1 MDNQSYPKGPT
12 EKLVSPP
19 LGLEVTDQ
27 AELELDITWKD
38 YPALILFW
46 SLMLIVFL
54 QFFTRYVLNDSLGW
68 TEEIARFLLVMVG
81 FVGSVTAVRKGAHI
95 FLEFIYRFVPT
106 SIVKIL
112 SVTAEVISCV
122 FYVICTWLSVQIA
135 LQSNQTLV
143 SIELPKSYIYW
154 VVAVSFAAMSLY
166 SFRWMMFKYR
176 QSSENILVNI
186 EAQAAS
192 N

>member
-1 MDNQSYPKGPT
+1 MDDQTYPKKPA
-12 EKLVSPP
+12 EKSVAPP

-27 AELELDITWKD
+27 TELKLQITWKD

-68 TEEIARFLLVMVG
+68 TEEIARFLLVLVG
-81 FVGSVTAVRKGAHI
+81 FVGSVTAVRKGGHI
-95 FLEFIYRFVPT
+95 FLEFIYRFVPR
-106 SIVKIL
+106 SVAKIL
-112 SVTAEVISCV
+112 SVSAELISFI
-122 FYVICTWLSVQIA
+122 FYLICTWLSVEIA

-143 SIELPKSYIYW
+143 SIELSKSYIYW
-154 VVAVSFAAMSLY
+154 IVAVSFSVMSLY
-166 SFRWMMFKYR
+166 SFRWLLFKLR
-176 QSSENILVNI
+176 QNSDSLLVNI
-186 EAQAAS
+186 DVQAAS